1 MINLTFIK
9 GGGDSSPEY
18 PHKIKTMRSGRK
30 SAGIVGLCIA
40 IFLVFLL
47 SPIFNITE
55 IRVVGNN
62 ALTSDAVIG
71 ASGITRGMNIFKLDP
86 AGCEKQISRLAYV
99 DDVKVVR
106 KFPAVVEIRVVESRA
121 HAYFYFIG
129 SYVGIDSTG
138 KILEIRS
145 VDEQLECPVILG
157 TNVTEFCIG
166 NTITID
172 DEKKMDAVFLILKQ
186 IHSDG
191 MQGMIK
197 AVDVADLNDIKIFA
211 TSECT
216 AYMGSMDD
224 MIYKVSFLKKIL
236 EEPGDKRGAVIDMT
250 KPDKVTYRG
259 S

>member
-30 SAGIVGLCIA
+30 SAVIIGLCIA
-40 IFLVFLL
+40 VFLVFLL
-47 SPIFNITE
+47 SPVFSITE
-55 IRVVGNN
+55 VRVVGNDS
-62 ALTSDAVIG
+62 LTADAVIG
-71 ASGITRGMNIFKLDP
+71 ASGITKGMNIFKLNT
-86 AGCEKQISRLAYV
+86 AECEKQISRLAYV

-129 SYVGIDSTG
+129 NYVGIDSNG
-138 KILEIRS
+138 KILEIKS
-145 VDEQLECPVILG
+145 SDEQLECPVILG

-166 NTITID
+166 SNIKID
-172 DEKKMDAVFLILKQ
+172 DEAKMEAIFLILKQ
-186 IHSDG
+186 IHGDG
-191 MQGMIK
+191 MQSMIK
-197 AVDVADLNDIKIFA
+197 VVDVADLNDIKFFA

-216 AYMGSMDD
+216 VYMGSMDD
-224 MIYKVSFLKKIL
+224 MIYKVSFLKKTL